1 MGGPQLALARSLI
14 QFAATL
20 KRIAG
25 IFGKSI
31 LYALG
36 SATLLSFLF
45 FGLLNSRDQAVYE
58 LAGQQTDSATIAA
71 LKTELRMDLP
81 LWKQVAWYMNELSPL
96 GLKCGTDR
104 ACAWGLK
111 WPSFG
116 KSYQTG
122 RQVGDIVAS
131 AFPATLILALASMLM
146 AGIFGIS
153 LGFVA
158 AKNENRW
165 WEKGLLGLSTA
176 GMALPSFFSAIL
188 VAWLFGYVLREFTG
202 LPPWGSLYS
211 IDNLTGE
218 RHLALPHLILPALT
232 LGIRPL
238 SVMLQMTKNTLL
250 SNRSVLFIRTAEA
263 KGLTQGRVWFV
274 HLLRASLGPVW
285 TSFTGWFG
293 SLLAGAV
300 FVEYIFG
307 WKGIGRELV
316 VGIQTMD
323 YPVVMGCI
331 VTTSAL
337 FALLNGLTDLGHE
350 WLDPQRRM

>member
-81 LWKQVAWYMNELSPL
+81 LWQQVAWYMNDLSPL

-111 WPSFG
+111 WPSLG

-146 AGIFGIS
+146 AES
-153 LGFVA
+153 LWHFIG
-158 AKNENRW
+158 
-165 WEKGLLGLSTA
+165 
-176 GMALPSFFSAIL
+176 
-188 VAWLFGYVLREFTG
+188 
-202 LPPWGSLYS
+202 
-211 IDNLTGE
+211 
-218 RHLALPHLILPALT
+218 LAL
-232 LGIRPL
+232 
-238 SVMLQMTKNTLL
+238 
-250 SNRSVLFIRTAEA
+250 
-263 KGLTQGRVWFV
+263 
-274 HLLRASLGPVW
+274 
-285 TSFTGWFG
+285 
-293 SLLAGAV
+293 
-300 FVEYIFG
+300 
-307 WKGIGRELV
+307 
-316 VGIQTMD
+316 
-323 YPVVMGCI
+323 
-331 VTTSAL
+331 
-337 FALLNGLTDLGHE
+337 
-350 WLDPQRRM
+350 